1 MRNCCLITLIFA
13 SIRPF
18 GFADWPQFRGPDGQ
32 GHAEATSIPLHWSET
47 ENIAWKTPVPGEG
60 HSSPVI
66 RQSQIWMT
74 TATEE
79 GRSLRAVCIDRL
91 SGRLLYDVEVLRPAE
106 SGSKHPENGF
116 ASPTPVLDDDR
127 IFVHFGGQGTVCL
140 DHHGGIVW
148 TNTELPFSGVQG
160 SASSP
165 ILHDDLLI
173 LTCDGNDAQF
183 VVALD
188 KTSGD
193 VIWKQQRQ
201 HYAARAKQNNFFR
214 MAYSTPLVARVDG
227 VDQLV
232 STAADHVA
240 AYDVLTGKE
249 LWWMPYEGCSQV
261 ARPSFGHGLFF
272 VVGTAKLDDHCIYA
286 IRPGKDAAESDRVV
300 WQHSQGVGHVPSPLL
315 VGHEIY
321 FVHDDGILTCVDALT
336 GREHWRERLSGRF
349 RASPVEVQGR
359 ICISNQQGRTTL
371 LATGKEFRTLAVND
385 LDGLFLASPAVVAN
399 TLFLRSSTHLY
410 RIEE

>member
-1 MRNCCLITLIFA
+1 LIFA
-13 SIRPF
+13 SVQPF

-32 GHAEATSIPLHWSET
+32 GHAKAASIPLHWSET
-47 ENIAWKTPVPGEG
+47 ENIAWKTLIPGEG

-66 RQSQIWMT
+66 KGSQIWMT

-79 GRSLRAVCIDRL
+79 GKSLRAVCVDRT
-91 SGRLLYDVEVLRPAE
+91 SGRLLYDVEVLRPSEVA
-106 SGSKHPENGF
+106 SKHPENGF

-127 IFVHFGGQGTVCL
+127 VFVHFGGHGTVCL
-140 DHHGGIVW
+140 DRDGNIVW
-148 TNTELPFSGVQG
+148 TNAELAFSGVQG

-165 ILHDDLLI
+165 ILHGDLLL

-183 VVALD
+183 VAALD
-188 KTSGD
+188 KKSGD
-193 VIWKQQRQ
+193 VTWKQQRQ
-201 HYAARAKQNNFFR
+201 HYAARAKQNDFFR
-214 MAYSTPLVARVDG
+214 MAYSTPLVARIDD

-249 LWWMPYEGCSQV
+249 IWWMPYEGCSQV

-272 VVGTAKLDDHCIYA
+272 VVGTVKLDDHCIYA
-286 IRPGKDAAESDRVV
+286 IRPGKGKTESDGVV
-300 WQHSQGVGHVPSPLL
+300 WKHSQGVGHVPSPLL
-315 VGHEIY
+315 VGQEIY
-321 FVHDDGILTCVDALT
+321 FVHDDGIATCIDALT
-336 GREHWRERLSGRF
+336 GKEHWRERLGGRF

-359 ICISNQQGRTTL
+359 ICISSEQGRTTV
-371 LATGKEFRTLAVND
+371 LAAGKEFRTLAIND
-385 LDGLFLASPAVVAN
+385 LDGPFLASPAVTGKAI
-399 TLFLRSSTHLY
+399 FLRSDRHLY